1 MCNRPCMENEFYNI
15 IELFKKSFGESLS
28 SEERERL
35 EHLLKNERLR
45 DLWHELERGDLVRE
59 GVQNEEFFSSQRGFA
74 EFKRRRKV
82 NKYRKLRLYLTLGVS
97 AAVVVLVMN
106 MVFTWLPSLKKN
118 VERGLLTTTPDIF
131 FERNDVRLLLS
142 TGDTVVIAGENKE
155 FEDKGGTQIKY
166 DKGELAYSSREE
178 EKEVVY
184 NVLLVPVGGECFV
197 MLEDSTRVWLNAD
210 SKLKYPT
217 CFAGNERRVELE
229 GEAYFDVKPDDKPFI
244 VNTSVGDIKVL
255 GTSFNVR
262 VYAQENMQTT
272 LVTGKVL
279 YRGQDSVVL
288 MPGEQV
294 VAFLTGGFEK
304 RTVDVDEYVAWKNG
318 MYMFD
323 CRPLEEIM
331 RDLERWYGITV
342 EFMTPELRQLP
353 FTGCV
358 KRYEKMNAFLELL
371 KSTGELKYKIRGKS
385 IMLYKE

>member
-1 MCNRPCMENEFYNI
+1 M
-15 IELFKKSFGESLS
+15 
-28 SEERERL
+28 
-35 EHLLKNERLR
+35 
-45 DLWHELERGDLVRE
+45 
-59 GVQNEEFFSSQRGFA
+59 
-74 EFKRRRKV
+74 